1 MVAVQDARHDSE
13 HDIEVVADGHREG
26 GAAICSRILKGGH
39 LMWIPT
45 LQNFKSP
52 IPLSFY
58 NLQNWSKMYS
68 LRRLA
73 IQLCET
79 VKRVCG
85 IVRRSLGNSGLD
97 NDLAPTSNVFPPSY
111 EAATSAPPPYAA
123 IDMLVYNDIHVG
135 DTIQPA
141 PLYNDQYTPL
151 EDVGM
156 AGFTRSQLTTVF
168 KEDVDQAVE

>member
-13 HDIEVVADGHREG
+13 HDIEVIADGQREG

-58 NLQNWSKMYS
+58 NLQNWSMMYS
-68 LRRLA
+68 LHRLA
-73 IQLCET
+73 VQLCET
-79 VKRVCG
+79 IKHVRG
-85 IVRRSLGNSGLD
+85 IVRRSLGNSGLA
-97 NDLAPTSNVFPPSY
+97 NDPALTSNAFPPSY
-111 EAATSAPPPYAA
+111 EAAMSAPPPHAA
-123 IDMLVYNDIHVG
+123 IDMSVYNDIQVG
-135 DTIQPA
+135 DTIQPT

-156 AGFTRSQLTTVF
+156 AGFACSQLATVF
-168 KEDVDQAVE
+168 KEDIDQAVE